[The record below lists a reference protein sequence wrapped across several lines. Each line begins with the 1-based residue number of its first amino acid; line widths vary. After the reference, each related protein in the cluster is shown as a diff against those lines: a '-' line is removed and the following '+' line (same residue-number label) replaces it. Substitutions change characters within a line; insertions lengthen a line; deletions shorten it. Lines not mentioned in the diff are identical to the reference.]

1 MCIRT
6 SRTLFPQRVVL
17 HEPGLIQMGPAMH
30 FGIRCFYVP
39 THFITGLFLCLSYV
53 PMQLII
59 CSDTVY
65 LRIMM
70 QLESVK
76 LQKCFVCV
84 YLII

>member
-1 MCIRT
+1 M
-6 SRTLFPQRVVL
+6 LFPQRIVL
-17 HEPGLIQMGPAMH
+17 HKPGLISIEACPELWHTLYLCPGAVRTGP
-30 FGIRCFYVP
+30 
-39 THFITGLFLCLSYV
+39 FLCLSYV